1 MTPLTGSVLPLDAL
15 RWFVWLLALLL
26 PGAAAWPLA
35 VRLFPRAE
43 AVAAA
48 FSLALGVLLLSLS
61 SWTLASLHLLPY
73 RSWTVWLLLVLLA
86 GACWGPRALR
96 RGAREA
102 WAARRTRAGTA
113 VLLLLFV
120 AALGAW
126 SYVRGLTPAIDGTEK
141 FMDFGFMMSLSRSD
155 YLPAADMWLAG
166 ESINYYYFGQFV
178 YSLLGTLS
186 LTPPAIAYN
195 LAMAS
200 TFAYLITLSAA
211 VGWLW
216 HDLRSPRRSAGSRI
230 GTSVVAGLLTAFF
243 AGLAGNAHAFFF
255 APGAPGTAII
265 RATAQLTGAG
275 TEDWFYPASTRF
287 IGYNPDAP
295 DKTIHE
301 FPFYSFL
308 IGDLHAHLVNTMF
321 VLLFLG
327 LLIQT
332 VLGGGRRLPGTRASG
347 ASSAIASSAPTAA
360 GRLRQTAATA
370 FRGLAGQP
378 MPVMGALLLAVFLMG
393 NYWDVVIY
401 YTLLVVVALVMTL
414 TARTGAGSIAVF
426 ACQQAVVLIPLFAFA
441 GPLPATLWAAV
452 GTVLAALSLIVRD
465 DPLTRAG
472 FAIAAIL
479 TGAHVL
485 ALPFRLSFEPI
496 AQRVALAQDH
506 TPLWQLAVLWGPQ
519 LLILLGGLV
528 VQLRRRLRPWPAA
541 DRLAVALGI
550 CAVGLIFIPELVYV
564 VDIYED
570 GYARA
575 NTMFKLTYQASIL
588 LGLLMPYVLMGGW
601 HRLHRLWLD
610 RRAPRAGQASRSAL
624 TGAVTALAAGLALA
638 VAPAWYPFAALPQVL
653 PSSALQSYR
662 GLDGMAW
669 MTDAGPAAAII
680 GDQQYTETMSDDAA
694 AIRWL
699 NANVTGQPVIVEAA
713 GVAYTHLGRISAYT
727 GLPTVLGWDTHEWL
741 WRTSAAEPEA
751 YERVV
756 APRVREIQEFFTDP
770 DAHAADFLARY
781 EVRYIIVGRWELSR
795 YPGTDRA
802 KIEALGEVVFRSG
815 ETSIVRIP

>member
-1 MTPLTGSVLPLDAL
+1 MTLLASVLQADAV
-15 RWFVWLLALLL
+15 RWLLWLLALLL
-26 PGAAAWPLA
+26 PGAAVWPLA
-35 VRLFPRAE
+35 VRLFARVE

-73 RSWTVWLLLVLLA
+73 ESWTVWLLLVLLA
-86 GACWGPRALR
+86 AACWGPRALR
-96 RGAREA
+96 GGARRA
-102 WAARRTRAGTA
+102 WAASRTRAGTA

-120 AALGAW
+120 AALGTW
-126 SYVRGLTPAIDGTEK
+126 SYVRSLNPAIDGTEK

-155 YLPAADMWLAG
+155 HLPAADMWLAG

-186 LTPPAIAYN
+186 LTPPAIGYN

-216 HDLRSPRRSAGSRI
+216 NDLRSPRQHRGRRI
-230 GTSVVAGLLTAFF
+230 GTSVAAGLLTAFF
-243 AGLAGNAHAFFF
+243 VGIAGNAHAFFF
-255 APGAPGTAII
+255 APDAPGGALI
-265 RATAQLTGAG
+265 RATAGATGASTDG
-275 TEDWFYPASTRF
+275 WFYPASTRF

-308 IGDLHAHLVNTMF
+308 IGDLHAHVVNTMF
-321 VLLFLG
+321 VLLLLG
-327 LLIQT
+327 LLLQT
-332 VLGGGRRLPGTRASG
+332 VLGGGRLLRLEEARMPAADGS
-347 ASSAIASSAPTAA
+347 TAA
-360 GRLRQTAATA
+360 HRLLGTAVAA
-370 FRGLAGQP
+370 FRRLAAHP
-378 MPVMGALLLAVFLMG
+378 MPLMGALLLAAFLMG

-401 YTLLVVVALVMTL
+401 FTLLVVVALVMTAN
-414 TARTGAGSIAVF
+414 ARTGPISGAVF
-426 ACQQAVVLIPLFAFA
+426 ACQQVVVLIPLFAFDD
-441 GPLPATLWAAV
+441 PLPATAWAVV

-465 DPLTRAG
+465 DPLTRSG
-472 FAIAAIL
+472 FTIAAML
-479 TGAHVL
+479 TAAHVL

-496 AQRVALAQDH
+496 AQRVALAQAH

-519 LLILLGGLV
+519 LLILLGGLAA
-528 VQLRRRLRPWPAA
+528 QLPRRGTPWPAA
-541 DRLAVALGI
+541 DRLALAVGI
-550 CAVGLIFIPELVYV
+550 CAVGLILIPELVYV

-570 GYARA
+570 GFARA

-601 HRLHRLWLD
+601 HRLHRLWREQRA
-610 RRAPRAGQASRSAL
+610 RRASRPA
-624 TGAVTALAAGLALA
+624 TAPVVGAVVALAAGVALA
-638 VAPAWYPFAALPQVL
+638 IAPAWYPFAAFPQALPASPAQTH
-653 PSSALQSYR
+653 R

-669 MTDAGPAAAII
+669 MDAGPSTSSI
-680 GDQQYTETMSDDAA
+680 GGQQYAETMADDAA

-699 NANVTGQPVIVEAA
+699 NENVTGQPVIVEAA

-741 WRTSAAEPEA
+741 WRTSATEPEA
-751 YERVV
+751 YERIV
-756 APRVREIQEFFTDP
+756 APRVRDIQEFFTDP
-770 DAHAADFLARY
+770 DAHADEFLARY
-781 EVRYIIVGRWELSR
+781 DVRYIIVGRWEVSR

-815 ETSIVRIP
+815 ETSIVRVP